1 MMDTCPGIRKL
12 VEPQI
17 VLRTCPACGEEVE
30 FFEYETETK
39 CPKCGR
45 KVHREASPS
54 CVVWCKYADKCLE
67 DLEKRK
73 IITPARAEELRKL
86 MKPRG

>member
-1 MMDTCPGIRKL
+1 MDTCPGIRRL

-17 VLRTCPACGEEVE
+17 VVRTCPVCGEEVE
-30 FFEYETETK
+30 FFEYETETT
-39 CPKCGR
+39 CKCGK

-54 CVVWCKYADKCLE
+54 CVVWCKYAEKCLE

-73 IITPARAEELRKL
+73 IVPPSRLEELRKL
-86 MKPRG
+86 MKR